1 MRLSLL
7 GASAALAAGL
17 VLSACNS
24 NTGSWAITPSSSGPQ
39 VLTAVHGH
47 KGAFAGAATAQT
59 GYVGIL
65 GGGAVYKHIPKNIRE
80 LENSGFN
87 ELIVWSV
94 EVGSTGDLNLNGEF
108 PLTSDGEYIGN
119 ETYPDFPADLK
130 KIKRGTVTR
139 VTLSIGSSNYGDW
152 ENIEALIESQGTGP
166 DSILY
171 QDFAALKAALPL
183 DAIDFDEENGYD
195 ESSTIKFAVMLG
207 KLGYE
212 VTMDPYTDSGFWMD
226 VVSKINKKRAGTVD
240 AIHLQTYAGGKAT
253 VPARGRSRRR
263 TGISAAFR
271 FIPAYRTNPRHRP
284 I

>member
-47 KGAFAGAATAQT
+47 KGAFAGAAAAQT

-65 GGGAVYKHIPKNIRE
+65 GGGPVYKHIPKNIRE
-80 LENSGFN
+80 LEKSGFN

-94 EVGSTGDLNLNGEF
+94 EVDSTGDLNLNGEF

-130 KIKRGTVTR
+130 KIKRG
-139 VTLSIGSSNYGDW
+139 
-152 ENIEALIESQGTGP
+152 
-166 DSILY
+166 
-171 QDFAALKAALPL
+171 
-183 DAIDFDEENGYD
+183 
-195 ESSTIKFAVMLG
+195 
-207 KLGYE
+207 
-212 VTMDPYTDSGFWMD
+212 
-226 VVSKINKKRAGTVD
+226 
-240 AIHLQTYAGGKAT
+240 
-253 VPARGRSRRR
+253 RSRASRSASGRLTTAIGRISKRWSNRR
-263 TGISAAFR
+263 EPDRTAFSTRIS
-271 FIPAYRTNPRHRP
+271 PR
-284 I
+284 